1 MRKFSTA
8 LLAACLGLAGAAT
21 PAEAGPLSATGKVIA
36 ILAGDLFMG
45 EATGHLS
52 GAGTL
57 AIHSRKNP
65 ALTCHGEF
73 TSSAALGGI
82 GQMRCSD
89 GATATFSFKRLSIF
103 RGYGVGSF
111 SRGAMSFT
119 YGLAAEEALPYLTL
133 PHGKRLSG
141 SGTELAL
148 VDL

>member
-1 MRKFSTA
+1 MRKSSTA
-8 LLAACLGLAGAAT
+8 VLAASLGLAGWAT
-21 PAEAGPLSATGKVIA
+21 LADAGPLSATGNVIA
-36 ILAGDLFMG
+36 VLAGDLFVG
-45 EATGHLS
+45 EATGHLG

-57 AIHSRKNP
+57 AIHSQKNP
-65 ALTCHGEF
+65 GLTCSGQF
-73 TSSAALGGI
+73 TSSAALGGW

-103 RGYGVGSF
+103 RGYGVGRF
-111 SRGAMSFT
+111 SRGAMSFA

>member
-8 LLAACLGLAGAAT
+8 LLAASLGLAGWAT
-21 PAEAGPLSATGKVIA
+21 PSDAELSAKGKVIA

-45 EATGHLS
+45 EAVGHLS

-57 AIHSRKNP
+57 AIHSQKNP
-65 ALTCHGEF
+65 ALTCHGHF
-73 TSSAALGGI
+73 TSSAALGGA
-82 GQMRCSD
+82 GEMHCSD
-89 GATATFSFKRLSIF
+89 GATATFSFKRLNIF

-119 YGLAAEEALPYLTL
+119 YGLAAEDARPYLALPE
-133 PHGKRLSG
+133 GKKLSG

>member
-8 LLAACLGLAGAAT
+8 LLAASLGLAGWAT
-21 PAEAGPLSATGKVIA
+21 PADAELLSATGKVIA
-36 ILAGDLFMG
+36 ILAGDLFVG

-57 AIHSRKNP
+57 AIRSQRDP
-65 ALTCHGEF
+65 ALTCRGTF
-73 TSSAALGGI
+73 TSSAALGGS
-82 GQMRCSD
+82 GEMRCTD
-89 GATATFSFKRLSIF
+89 GATATFSFKRLNIF

-133 PHGKRLSG
+133 PAGKGLSR